1 MTGMNK
7 PYDSFACVA
16 PSPNTGYTAHF
27 VRQNRLTPTSY
38 SPRPLDEIAG
48 DIGLEE
54 RGINKKIDKGTT
66 RG

>member
-27 VRQNRLTPTSY
+27 VRQNFFY
-38 SPRPLDEIAG
+38 AG
-48 DIGLEE
+48 TVI
-54 RGINKKIDKGTT
+54 
-66 RG
+66 